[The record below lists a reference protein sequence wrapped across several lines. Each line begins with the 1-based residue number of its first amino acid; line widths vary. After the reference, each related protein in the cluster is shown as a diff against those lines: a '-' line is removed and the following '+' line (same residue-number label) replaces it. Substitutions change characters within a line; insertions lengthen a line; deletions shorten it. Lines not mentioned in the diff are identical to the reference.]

1 MKKTNAERLLE
12 AAKIPFESVEYAV
25 DESDLSGEHI
35 ARELGLE
42 PEMVFKTLV
51 LKGEKNGFAVCCIPA
66 NAELDLKKVA
76 VVTGEKKIEMIP
88 QKMLLATTGYIRG
101 GCSPVGMKK
110 KFPTFFDETAQLFDY
125 IYVSGGVRGL
135 SLKIKP
141 DLLIE
146 YVEGKMT
153 DLIK

>member
-12 AAKIPFESVEYAV
+12 AAKIPFEAVEYAV

-76 VVTGEKKIEMIP
+76 VATGEKKIEMIP

-101 GCSPVGMKK
+101 GCSPIGMKK
-110 KFPTFFDETAQLFDY
+110 PFPTYIHSTCSNFDY
-125 IYVSGGVRGL
+125 IYVSAGVRGL
-135 SLKIKP
+135 QICIAP
-141 DLLIE
+141 Q
-146 YVEGKMT
+146 
-153 DLIK
+153 DLIDVAKATVVELC

>member
-12 AAKIPFESVEYAV
+12 AAKIPFEAIEYAV

-76 VVTGEKKIEMIP
+76 SVTGEKKIEMIP

-110 KFPTFFDETAQLFDY
+110 KFPTFFDETAQLFDE

-141 DLLIE
+141 DLLID
-146 YVEGKMT
+146 YVEGKLA